1 MSVER
6 ASRPKGLVRNYL
18 LNAAGAGL
26 PVVVTL
32 FVLPIYISKIGAD
45 RYGMLS
51 LIWVLVGYVGF
62 LDFGLSRASA
72 NALSR
77 LASAGPDER
86 VPVLLSSFYLNLA
99 LGVAGAVI
107 IYVAGHVVLLH
118 SELVGA
124 QFKSEII
131 EALPWVAL
139 MLPLNMLAGVGTGA
153 LESRERFLE
162 SNIFSTVNGVLG
174 QVLPLCGALIFGPA
188 LSVLVLA
195 TFLSRTFTAFCVL
208 SYVHYTERPI
218 SFRTYGKSHA
228 KALLGYGAWV
238 SVTSVISPL
247 LDTAD
252 QLIIGKLLGPSA
264 VAHYSVPM
272 NMATRSQILAFA
284 LAKTVFPRLSNLADV
299 DAKALASRATVT
311 LSYGFALVCVPAIL
325 LSRPFLSLWL
335 GEEFARFSAPIAP
348 FLIFGAWINGVAFIP
363 FTFLQSRGRPDLTA
377 KVHIYEI
384 VPFLV
389 SVWLFSEWL
398 GLVGAALA
406 WTLRVTIDFLALLAV
421 GKIDRSI
428 WCKLTPSTSIMVASC
443 LTTMFVGDSNTS
455 AVLFA
460 LLFGAVLAGSALAWD
475 KQFRALLLARVPVVR
490 SG

>member
-6 ASRPKGLVRNYL
+6 ASRPKSLVRNYL
-18 LNAAGAGL
+18 LNAAGASL
-26 PVVVTL
+26 PLVVTL

-77 LASAGPDER
+77 LASAGPEER
-86 VPVLLSSFYLNLA
+86 VPVLLSSFYLNLG
-99 LGVAGAVI
+99 LGVTGAVI
-107 IYVAGHVVLLH
+107 IYAMGHVVLLH
-118 SELVGA
+118 TQLVGA

-131 EALPWVAL
+131 EALPWIAL
-139 MLPLNMLAGVGTGA
+139 MLPLNMLAGVGAGA

-162 SNIFSTVNGVLG
+162 SNIFSIGNGVLG

-195 TFLSRTFTAFCVL
+195 TFLGRAFTAFCVL
-208 SYVHYTERPI
+208 LYVHYTERPI
-218 SFRTYGKSHA
+218 SFRNCGSHV

-238 SVTSVISPL
+238 SVTSMISPL

-284 LAKTVFPRLSNLADV
+284 LAKTVFPRLSNLTDV
-299 DAKALASRATVT
+299 DAKALASRATIT
-311 LSYGFALVCVPAIL
+311 LAYGFAMVCAPAIL
-325 LSRPFLSLWL
+325 LSRPFLTLWL

-377 KVHIYEI
+377 KIHIYEI
-384 VPFLV
+384 APFLA
-389 SVWLFSEWL
+389 SVWLFSEWF

-406 WTLRVTIDFLALLAV
+406 WTLRVTIDFAALLAV
-421 GKIDRSI
+421 GKIDSLI
-428 WCKLTPSTSIMVASC
+428 WCKLMPSTGIMVASG
-443 LTTMFVGDSNTS
+443 LATMFVGDSTS
-455 AVLFA
+455 AILVA
-460 LLFGAVLAGSALAWD
+460 LLFGVVLAGSALTWD
-475 KQFRALLLARVPVVR
+475 KQFRALLLARVPVAS